1 MRLTPGLRAV
11 PMRVAWF
18 VFALAIAA
26 SVFALG
32 VAAESRNDVGDA
44 PGLPQ
49 AAAAPPTRVFNNGAA
64 LIQNTIKADKTADFE
79 MILGK
84 VKEALLKSED
94 PIRKQQAAG
103 WKVYKASEPG
113 PNGSVLYFF
122 VIDPAVKDADY
133 TIGKILSEGFPTEV
147 QTLYK
152 TFADSYQGGQAP
164 FNLTP
169 VLNFAQ

>member
-11 PMRVAWF
+11 PTRVAWF
-18 VFALAIAA
+18 VFALAVTA
-26 SVFALG
+26 SGFALQVG
-32 VAAESRNDVGDA
+32 AESGNGVSSA

-49 AAAAPPTRVFNNGAA
+49 AAPPPTRVFNSGAA
-64 LIQNTIKADKTADFE
+64 LIQNTVKADKTADFE
-79 MILGK
+79 MVMGK

-103 WKVYKASEPG
+103 WKVYRAGEAG

-133 TIGKILSEGFPTEV
+133 TIGKILAEGFPTDV
-147 QTLYK
+147 QALYK

-169 VLNFAQ
+169 VMNFAQ

>member
-1 MRLTPGLRAV
+1 LPALPARI
-11 PMRVAWF
+11 AWF
-18 VFALAIAA
+18 VFALVIVA
-26 SVFALG
+26 SGFALG
-32 VAAESRNDVGDA
+32 VGAESRNGVSDA
-44 PGLPQ
+44 TASQ
-49 AAAAPPTRVFNNGAA
+49 AATPPTRVFNSGAA
-64 LIQNTIKADKTADFE
+64 LIQNTVKADKTADFE
-79 MILGK
+79 MVMGK

-103 WKVYKASEPG
+103 WKVYKAAEPG
-113 PNGSVLYFF
+113 PQNSVLYFF

-147 QTLYK
+147 QALYK

-169 VLNFAQ
+169 IMNFAQ